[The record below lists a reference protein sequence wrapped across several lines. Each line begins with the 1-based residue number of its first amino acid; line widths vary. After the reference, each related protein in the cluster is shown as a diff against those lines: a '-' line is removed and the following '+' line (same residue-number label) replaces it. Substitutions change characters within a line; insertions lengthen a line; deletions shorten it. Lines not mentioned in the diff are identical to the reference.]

1 MGGFI
6 HEFDSGR
13 IRKSGYGSS
22 TCAGEKRSGFVVDY
36 GLHPDCRFLEAFVLR
51 HIFGLVCGS
60 WYFMAVWWFFKKT
73 NGRWKWET
81 TAFVVIGLVCYY
93 KLFWSRITPEDMRD
107 AQSGL
112 MFIVG
117 PGFSGMAAFAGDAVA
132 FLSAHPAGKGRKS
145 NKVVSGRKAFTGT
158 GRSCSKNDLNFSSV
172 SFRTVSG
179 VFLWRE
185 LRGRCT

>member
-1 MGGFI
+1 MNLI
-6 HEFDSGR
+6 QRE
-13 IRKSGYGSS
+13 SGYGSS

-93 KLFWSRITPEDMRD
+93 ELFWSRITPEDMRD

-132 FLSAHPAGKGRKS
+132 ALLSFLIRSSCGEGKK
-145 NKVVSGRKAFTGT
+145 KQ
-158 GRSCSKNDLNFSSV
+158 
-172 SFRTVSG
+172 
-179 VFLWRE
+179 
-185 LRGRCT
+185 

>member
-1 MGGFI
+1 MNLIQGESGNPEMDHQHVRERKDPVLLLITASILIAGFW
-6 HEFDSGR
+6 S
-13 IRKSGYGSS
+13 
-22 TCAGEKRSGFVVDY
+22 
-36 GLHPDCRFLEAFVLR
+36 AFVLR

-93 KLFWSRITPEDMRD
+93 ELFWSRITPEDMRD

-132 FLSAHPAGKGRKS
+132 ALLSFLIRSSCGEGKK
-145 NKVVSGRKAFTGT
+145 KQ
-158 GRSCSKNDLNFSSV
+158 
-172 SFRTVSG
+172 
-179 VFLWRE
+179 
-185 LRGRCT
+185 